1 MSNKLE
7 QYKVFRGYANGTV
20 SDEEFIKVLKRFV
33 VRMRSD
39 RHTLFMNRKWYM
51 FDKPLLELV
60 MTFYKGKF
68 FDIEFFYKNRQ
79 KFIDFI
85 ELASAIE
92 EIDTSYEGIEV
103 CNRQVESAGIS
114 YFMDEGKVHMIRRN
128 GLVSCSA
135 KPPIFMDTR
144 YRAYL
149 VQEDRFTYFHNLYIY
164 DKVENECYLAE
175 YKGVSTQLVSKTNQI
190 QVFNSEHEFKRY
202 LLFN

>member
-39 RHTLFMNRKWYM
+39 RHTLFMNRRGYM

-68 FDIEFFYKNRQ
+68 FDIEFFRKNRQ

-103 CNRQVESAGIS
+103 CNREVESSGIS

-135 KPPIFMDTR
+135 KLPIFTDTR

-149 VQEDRFTYFHNLYIY
+149 VQQDRFSYFHNLYIY
-164 DKVENECYLAE
+164 NRVENECYLSE
-175 YKGVSTQLVSKTNQI
+175 FNGGSVQSVCKTNQI